1 MASGR
6 AHWRDEAAF
15 TKGLE
20 GFSATE
26 KRPVYPEPG
35 EGRGRWCGL
44 KLGDTGRAK
53 AQGVIGLSQ
62 ALNSALSSLGSVFFI
77 PLKRVT
83 HVTALQREF

>member
-26 KRPVYPEPG
+26 KRPVYLEPG
-35 EGRGRWCGL
+35 EGRCGL

-53 AQGVIGLSQ
+53 AQVVIGLSQ